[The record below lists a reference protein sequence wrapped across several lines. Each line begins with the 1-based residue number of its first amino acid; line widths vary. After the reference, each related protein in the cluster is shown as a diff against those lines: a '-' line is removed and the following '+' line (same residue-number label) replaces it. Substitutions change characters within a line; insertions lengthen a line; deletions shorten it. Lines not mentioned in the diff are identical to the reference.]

1 MSEWKK
7 VRLGDVVNFNQ
18 ETYSEKENWDY
29 VNYLDTGNIT
39 ENYISIIQYM
49 DCNVEMLPS
58 RAKRKV
64 KINDIVFSTVRPIQR
79 HFGFVKELKDH
90 YLVSTGFAVIT
101 TKSELADSKYI
112 YYFLTQTDITN
123 SLQVIAEQRVST
135 YPAIN
140 TSDIADVE
148 INLPSLLVQKKISM
162 ILSSLDDKIEL
173 NNRMNRNLEQQAQ
186 AVFRERFIDNA
197 KPEWKEG
204 KLEDIGTIIG
214 GGTPSKE
221 KTDYFTDKGIA
232 WITPKDLSVSK
243 NKFTV
248 KGESDITEI
257 GYKNSSAQKMPRG
270 TVLFSSRAPIGYI
283 SIAKNEVCTNQGFK
297 SIIPNKNIGTPFV
310 YYFLKENT
318 TLIENKASGSTFKEA
333 SGSLMKSIGCVIPD
347 DNTLTRFNSFCE
359 PLFAEQEKLEE
370 ENEKLS
376 TIRDALLPKLMNERY
391 TDRFTKE
398 I

>member
-7 VRLGDVVNFNQ
+7 VRLGDVAEIIGGGTPKTSIVEYWNGNIPWLSIKDFNNDNRYIYHTEKTITESGLNNSSTKLLKKNDIIISARGTIGELAMIPYPMAFNQ
-18 ETYSEKENWDY
+18 SCYGIHAKNIDQTFLYYLLKGCIAILKINVHGSVFDTITTETLNNLE
-29 VNYLDTGNIT
+29 
-39 ENYISIIQYM
+39 ISIP
-49 DCNVEMLPS
+49 LP
-58 RAKRKV
+58 A
-64 KINDIVFSTVRPIQR
+64 
-79 HFGFVKELKDH
+79 
-90 YLVSTGFAVIT
+90 
-101 TKSELADSKYI
+101 
-112 YYFLTQTDITN
+112 
-123 SLQVIAEQRVST
+123 
-135 YPAIN
+135 
-140 TSDIADVE
+140 
-148 INLPSLLVQKKISM
+148 VQKQISM

-186 AVFRERFIDNA
+186 AVFRELFVDNA
-197 KPEWKEG
+197 KTEWKEE
-204 KLEDIGTIIG
+204 KLEDIGTIVG

-221 KTDYFTDKGIA
+221 KTDYFTNDGIA

-243 NKFTV
+243 NKFTA
-248 KGESDITEI
+248 KGETDITEI

-283 SIAKNEVCTNQGFK
+283 SIAKNQVCTNQGFK

-347 DNTLTRFNSFCE
+347 ENTLTRFNSFCE
-359 PLFAEQEKLEE
+359 PLFAEQERLEE

-376 TIRDALLPKLMNERY
+376 TIRDTLLPKLM
-391 TDRFTKE
+391 DGE
-398 I
+398 INI